1 MERRAKHTGKVGYT
15 TQKLIIASLKAT
27 AAVVQLDL
35 KRRLH
40 VKIASATT
48 NITAMKR
55 IILLPLLLCYL
66 LTACEKPDLAIAVPN
81 CIENKI
87 QDIQN
92 APVENPPKEVW
103 LWEYNGVSYYYFTA
117 ACCDQFSELYDADC
131 NLVCAPDGGFTG
143 MGDGNCVPGIL
154 NATKTLIWKDPR

>member
-1 MERRAKHTGKVGYT
+1 M
-15 TQKLIIASLKAT
+15 KLILFI
-27 AAVVQLDL
+27 
-35 KRRLH
+35 
-40 VKIASATT
+40 
-48 NITAMKR
+48 
-55 IILLPLLLCYL
+55 PLFLIYL
-66 LTACEKPDLAIAVPN
+66 LAACEKPDLAIDVPS

-92 APVENPPKEVW
+92 SPVENPPKEVW

>member
-1 MERRAKHTGKVGYT
+1 MELRVKLIGKVGLII
-15 TQKLIIASLKAT
+15 QKQTIASLKVT
-27 AAVVQLDL
+27 VAAVRLDL
-35 KRRLH
+35 TPKQL
-40 VKIASATT
+40 VKNVNATT
-48 NITAMKR
+48 NTNAMKR
-55 IILLPLLLCYL
+55 ILFLSLFLCSL
-66 LTACEKPDLAIAVPN
+66 LTACEKPDLAVAVPN

>member
-1 MERRAKHTGKVGYT
+1 V
-15 TQKLIIASLKAT
+15 SLKDT
-27 AAVVQLDL
+27 VAVVQLDL
-35 KRRLH
+35 KRKRL
-40 VKIASATT
+40 VKNVNAT
-48 NITAMKR
+48 NKPNVMKR
-55 IILLPLLLCYL
+55 IFFLPLFLCYL
-66 LTACEKPDLAIAVPN
+66 LTACEKPDLAVTVPN

-92 APVENPPKEVW
+92 QPVDNPPKEVW

-131 NLVCAPDGGFTG
+131 NFVCAPDGGFSG

-154 NATKTLIWKDPR
+154 NATKTLVWKDPR

>member
-1 MERRAKHTGKVGYT
+1 MKNV
-15 TQKLIIASLKAT
+15 
-27 AAVVQLDL
+27 
-35 KRRLH
+35 
-40 VKIASATT
+40 SATT
-48 NITAMKR
+48 NRIAMKR
-55 IILLPLLLCYL
+55 FIFLPLFLCYL
-66 LTACEKPDLAIAVPN
+66 LTACEKLDLSVAVPD

-87 QDIQN
+87 QNIQN
-92 APVENPPKEVW
+92 QPVENPPKEVW

>member
-1 MERRAKHTGKVGYT
+1 MEQPAWLIGKVGFT
-15 TQKLIIASLKAT
+15 IQKQIIASLKAT
-27 AAVVQLDL
+27 ADVVQLDL

-40 VKIASATT
+40 VKNVNAT
-48 NITAMKR
+48 NKPYVMKR
-55 IILLPLLLCYL
+55 LILLPIFLCYL

>member
-1 MERRAKHTGKVGYT
+1 MELHARHTGKVGYT

-35 KRRLH
+35 KRRLL
-40 VKIASATT
+40 VKNVNAT
-48 NITAMKR
+48 NKPYVMKR
-55 IILLPLLLCYL
+55 LILLPIFLCYL